1 MAIVANEERPVT
13 KGDLSELET
22 RLTKW
27 VVQVVAIA
35 VGIST
40 AVLGFDDNHCGRADC
55 TIEVVSQS
63 AQLEN

>member
-1 MAIVANEERPVT
+1 MATVVNEERPVT
-13 KGDLSELET
+13 KSDLSELET

-40 AVLGFDDNHCGRADC
+40 AVLGLMI
-55 TIEVVSQS
+55 TI
-63 AQLEN
+63 AGILIALLK

>member
-1 MAIVANEERPVT
+1 MATVLNEERPVT
-13 KGDLSELET
+13 KSDLSELET

-40 AVLGFDDNHCGRADC
+40 AVLGLMI
-55 TIEVVSQS
+55 TIAGVLI
-63 AQLEN
+63 ALLK

>member
-1 MAIVANEERPVT
+1 MATVANEERPVT

-40 AVLGFDDNHCGRADC
+40 AVLGLMI
-55 TIEVVSQS
+55 TIAGVLI
-63 AQLEN
+63 ALLK

>member
-1 MAIVANEERPVT
+1 MTTVLNEERPVT
-13 KGDLSELET
+13 KSDLSELET

-40 AVLGFDDNHCGRADC
+40 AVLGLMI
-55 TIEVVSQS
+55 TIAGVLI
-63 AQLEN
+63 ALLK

>member
-1 MAIVANEERPVT
+1 MATVVNEDRLVT
-13 KGDLSELET
+13 KCDLSELET

-40 AVLGFDDNHCGRADC
+40 AVLGLMVTNTAVL
-55 TIEVVSQS
+55 I
-63 AQLEN
+63 ALLK

>member
-1 MAIVANEERPVT
+1 MASTTDERLVT

-40 AVLGFDDNHCGRADC
+40 AVLGLMI
-55 TIEVVSQS
+55 TIAGVLI
-63 AQLEN
+63 ALLK

>member
-1 MAIVANEERPVT
+1 MASKTTDERLVT

-40 AVLGFDDNHCGRADC
+40 AVLGLMI
-55 TIEVVSQS
+55 TIAGVLI
-63 AQLEN
+63 ALLK

>member
-1 MAIVANEERPVT
+1 MASTTTDDRLVT

-40 AVLGFDDNHCGRADC
+40 AVLGLMI
-55 TIEVVSQS
+55 TIAGVLI
-63 AQLEN
+63 ALLK

>member
-1 MAIVANEERPVT
+1 MATVMNENRPAT
-13 KGDLSELET
+13 KSDLSELET

-40 AVLGFDDNHCGRADC
+40 AVLGLMI
-55 TIEVVSQS
+55 TIAGVLI
-63 AQLEN
+63 ALLK

>member
-1 MAIVANEERPVT
+1 MATVVNEERPVT

-40 AVLGFDDNHCGRADC
+40 AVSGLMI
-55 TIEVVSQS
+55 TIAGVLIALLSSRQVSTT
-63 AQLEN
+63 